1 MQWHVVY
8 ADDGLCRVAGRSP
21 FPASLLPQMRRR
33 STLEEFQPECTGTSM
48 RVFLLQRLRERDGG
62 LVATRS
68 STSPPTVKFR
78 QLNPKRA
85 SPQRLFGKQKL
96 PTFTWQLKEDEKL
109 KGAVTRASIARTDF
123 TRSTAYYCLLFPL
136 FRPSRASAADSL
148 CTIRR

>member
-1 MQWHVVY
+1 MHRHVVY

-21 FPASLLPQMRRR
+21 FPASPDEKE
-33 STLEEFQPECTGTSM
+33 STLEEFHPECTGTSM

-68 STSPPTVKFR
+68 RASPPTVE
-78 QLNPKRA
+78 
-85 SPQRLFGKQKL
+85 RLTVELEKGEPPTFFWKQKL

-109 KGAVTRASIARTDF
+109 KGAVARASIARTELYEVNGVLL
-123 TRSTAYYCLLFPL
+123 STLSVVSPISS
-136 FRPSRASAADSL
+136 FRRRFS

>member
-1 MQWHVVY
+1 MHWHVVY
-8 ADDGLCRVAGRSP
+8 ADDGFCRVAGRIP
-21 FPASLLPQMRRR
+21 FPAYLLPQMRRR
-33 STLEEFQPECTGTSM
+33 STLEEFNQSARVRPCVCSSCSVCASGT
-48 RVFLLQRLRERDGG
+48 
-62 LVATRS
+62 VAWWLHALA
-68 STSPPTVKFR
+68 PPTVKFR